1 MTTYKLTYVKQNGVI
16 MTERISRTDDGSELS
31 LAGAEELGYRLASRL
46 HAKLSR
52 VDEVA

>member
-1 MTTYKLTYVKQNGVI
+1 MTTYKLTYVKQNGVR
-16 MTERISRTDDGSELS
+16 MTEFISRTEAGSELS
-31 LAGAEELGYRLASRL
+31 LAGAEALGYKLASML